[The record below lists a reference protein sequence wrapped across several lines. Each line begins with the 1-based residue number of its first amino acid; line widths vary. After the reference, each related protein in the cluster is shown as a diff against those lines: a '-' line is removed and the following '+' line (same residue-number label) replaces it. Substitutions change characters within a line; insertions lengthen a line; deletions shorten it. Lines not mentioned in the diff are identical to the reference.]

1 MSDVIAITTSNEF
14 QFHGF
19 QFHGFQLQYDSTKL
33 TKYQLFLQSIL
44 SLTIDQ
50 QKSVLLEDFIEEF
63 STVLTLCI
71 LFVKTFICYT
81 YSDVSTGTNR
91 KSTNVIADKIISENQ
106 KLLRND
112 IEVSAIVIPEE
123 HSENIARNV
132 PVENVLEHVD
142 SNISTTTIDNN
153 LISNNLIINSSSS
166 ASSSA
171 SGTDSNN
178 NNNNNSNNNNSNYN
192 DTNITTTTSTNSTN
206 ILITNACTDNDTYN
220 LTASTVTAITTNIG
234 SVSTDTCAGVSTGTG
249 ASVSTGT
256 GASVSTGTGA
266 SLSTTTAVGCESGTD
281 TGLSVSTDIGSKIF
295 LSELIESS
303 LSVAKIFCDVSF
315 SNAGIGLQE
324 KQQLGEGAREKIIQ
338 DKILAR

>member
-1 MSDVIAITTSNEF
+1 MSDVIAITTSNE
-14 QFHGF
+14 F

-50 QKSVLLEDFIEEF
+50 QKSVLLEDFIDEF

-123 HSENIARNV
+123 HSENNARNV
-132 PVENVLEHVD
+132 PVENVLEPVD
-142 SNISTTTIDNN
+142 SNISTTTIENN
-153 LISNNLIINSSSS
+153 LISNNAISNNSSSVNSSSS
-166 ASSSA
+166 GS
-171 SGTDSNN
+171 DSNN
-178 NNNNNSNNNNSNYN
+178 SNSNNNKNYI
-192 DTNITTTTSTNSTN
+192 DTNITATTSTNSTNSTN
-206 ILITNACTDNDTYN
+206 ILITNACTDNDTYS

-234 SVSTDTCAGVSTGTG
+234 SVSTDMCAGVSTGTG

-281 TGLSVSTDIGSKIF
+281 TGLVVSTDIGSKIF

-303 LSVAKIFCDVSF
+303 LSVAKIFCEVSF

>member
-1 MSDVIAITTSNEF
+1 MSDVIAITTSNE
-14 QFHGF
+14 F

-50 QKSVLLEDFIEEF
+50 QKSVLLEDFIDEF

-123 HSENIARNV
+123 HSENNARNV
-132 PVENVLEHVD
+132 PVENVLEPVD

-153 LISNNLIINSSSS
+153 AVSNNAIINSSSS
-166 ASSSA
+166 GSSSG

-178 NNNNNSNNNNSNYN
+178 NNNNNYI
-192 DTNITTTTSTNSTN
+192 DTNITATTSTNSTNSTN
-206 ILITNACTDNDTYN
+206 ILITNACTDNDTYS